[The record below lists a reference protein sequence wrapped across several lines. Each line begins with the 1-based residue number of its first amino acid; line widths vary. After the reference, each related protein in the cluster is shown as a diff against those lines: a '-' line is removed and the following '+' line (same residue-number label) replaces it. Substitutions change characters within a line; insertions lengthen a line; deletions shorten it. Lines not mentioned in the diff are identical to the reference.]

1 MRHLLGFIDYV
12 GVWSPLRYLQIQSA
26 GIRDMTGNRK
36 ILIEKLPFPSQ
47 WKNKS
52 REVNHYRRKNLGE
65 LGSEGG
71 CRVEVLPSEL

>member
-1 MRHLLGFIDYV
+1 
-12 GVWSPLRYLQIQSA
+12 
-26 GIRDMTGNRK
+26 MTGNKK
-36 ILIEKLPFPSQ
+36 ILIEKLPFSSQ

-71 CRVEVLPSEL
+71 CGVEVLPSEL